1 MLLKVSLDRQVCGQ
15 QSYKLLCVQRSINLS
30 AQQKKELLAGRHYY
44 LSKMS
49 EVLRQRESL
58 LSALEVILSCPVQV
72 FVLSSS
78 IGTLACVWLT
88 LL

>member
-1 MLLKVSLDRQVCGQ
+1 MLLNASTDRQVWGQ
-15 QSYKLLCVQRSINLS
+15 QSHQVLCVQRSVNLS

-72 FVLSSS
+72 FVLCSS
-78 IGTLACVWLT
+78 IGTLACVWSS
-88 LL
+88 

>member
-1 MLLKVSLDRQVCGQ
+1 MLLLEASADRQVCGQ
-15 QSYKLLCVQRSINLS
+15 QSHQVLCVQRSVNLS

-58 LSALEVILSCPVQV
+58 LSALEVILPCPVQV
-72 FVLSSS
+72 FVLCS

-88 LL
+88 